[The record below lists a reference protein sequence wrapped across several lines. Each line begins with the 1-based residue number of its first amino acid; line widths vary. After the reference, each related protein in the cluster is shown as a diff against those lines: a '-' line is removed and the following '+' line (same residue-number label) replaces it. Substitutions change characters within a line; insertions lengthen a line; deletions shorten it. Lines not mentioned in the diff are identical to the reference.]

1 MDVVTSVNPAI
12 KSPTMD
18 HYPSPPPDFEKKRNN
33 KTGKSD
39 IHRDSN
45 YRVQVQA
52 WLKLASDDHEC

>member
-1 MDVVTSVNPAI
+1 
-12 KSPTMD
+12 MD
-18 HYPSPPPDFEKKRNN
+18 HYPSPPPDFEKKRSN

-39 IHRDSN
+39 IQRDSN